1 MTDGHTYTILG
12 YITKYSY
19 NLLELTVYGKS
30 AAKDVL
36 KIFKEC
42 VSGIYEDKLLKV
54 SMDSPNVN
62 TSFSTSLNKG
72 ENESGTKSPCFTWF
86 LWASYNTQ
94 LIQTWRKCYLI
105 EFEEILSAFKIF
117 HETRQD
123 MLTMTCWQKLKIQT
137 TQFCFMVTGG

>member
-19 NLLELTVYGKS
+19 DNLLQLTVYGKA

-42 VSGIYEDKLLKV
+42 VSGIDEGKLLKV

-62 TSFSTSLNKG
+62 TSFLTSLNKG
-72 ENESGTKSPCFTWF
+72 ENGSGTKSPCFTWF

-94 LIQTWRKCYLI
+94 LIQTWRKYYLI
-105 EFEEILSAFKIF
+105 EFEEITFI
-117 HETRQD
+117 
-123 MLTMTCWQKLKIQT
+123 CI
-137 TQFCFMVTGG
+137 